1 MDFNLTL
8 IGQTVAMIVFVWFCM
23 KYIWPPLIGAIEERQ
38 AKIADGLA
46 ASDKA
51 EKAMVKAEEESA
63 DIIRNARA
71 QAQEIIDQA
80 GSRKNEMID
89 EAKQAAAAEGERLLA
104 AARAEIEQESNRARE
119 QLRQEVA
126 GIAVA
131 GASRLLEKE
140 IDANSHAQLLDKLVA
155 EL

>member
-8 IGQTVAMIVFVWFCM
+8 IGQTIAMIFFVWFCM
-23 KYIWPPLIGAIEERQ
+23 KYIWPPLLQALEERQ
-38 AKIADGLA
+38 TKIADGLA
-46 ASDKA
+46 ASDRA
-51 EKAMVKAEEESA
+51 EKDLAKANEESA
-63 DIIRNARA
+63 SIVRAARS

-80 GSRKNEMID
+80 GSRKNEMIE
-89 EAKQAAAAEGERLLA
+89 EAKTAAGAEGERMLA

-119 QLRQEVA
+119 QLRREVA
-126 GIAVA
+126 TIAVA

-140 IDANSHAQLLDKLVA
+140 IDANTHSQLLDKLVA

>member
-8 IGQTVAMIVFVWFCM
+8 IGQTIAMIVFVWFCM

-38 AKIADGLA
+38 TKIADGLA

-51 EKAMVKAEEESA
+51 EKAMAQAQHESE
-63 DIIRNARA
+63 DIIRDARS

-80 GSRKNEMID
+80 GSRKNEMIE
-89 EAKQAAAAEGERLLA
+89 EAKQAAAAEGERMLA
-104 AARAEIEQESNRARE
+104 AARAEIEQETNSARE
-119 QLRQEVA
+119 QLRREVA